1 MLTFDKLAFSHEYI
15 HEFSCFVA
23 IFSGNEKSCFG
34 RFTSSFIVGNN
45 FTGNPAGRLTA
56 TRFVLTRILT
66 RLHCIAR
73 LLYSGSCIFCIHFK
87 LIWRGLVCKD
97 FSPTRRGLGC
107 SRHLWQVIC
116 RPVQWWRGSL
126 NGPSEWY
133 RISIRI
139 TTRNSMNKPNNNIL
153 VATQLKW
160 LELSLQLCTTVQS
173 VHLWTKVQSVHL
185 CTTVQGIHLC
195 TTV

>member
-1 MLTFDKLAFSHEYI
+1 M
-15 HEFSCFVA
+15 A
-23 IFSGNEKSCFG
+23 IFRGNEKSCFG

-73 LLYSGSCIFCIHFK
+73 LLYSGSVIFGIHFK
-87 LIWRGLVCKD
+87 LIWRGLAHDCKD
-97 FSPTRRGLGC
+97 FSRARRGPGC
-107 SRHLWQVIC
+107 SRHLCQDIC

-133 RISIRI
+133 RISISNTI
-139 TTRNSMNKPNNNIL
+139 RNSMNKPNYNIL
-153 VATQLKW
+153 VATQFKW
-160 LELSLQLCTTVQS
+160 LELSLQLCTTRDS
-173 VHLWTKVQSVHL
+173 RHPPGCHSPLF
-185 CTTVQGIHLC
+185 G
-195 TTV
+195 